1 VSELP
6 PEAERLLSVAPD
18 AFVDERKRV
27 ATELREAGRADDAVL
42 VAGLRKPT
50 AVVLAVNRA
59 ARDRP
64 QAARDAAES
73 AVRVRETQLSGDQDD
88 YRTAVA
94 DLDRSLDLLAE
105 VAVAHVGGKGKS
117 ATGSMRQRVRDLLR
131 GAVADDRARG
141 ALVRGALVAEQ
152 EASGFDSF
160 AGVTVPTPSRMT
172 KKAPDERSKRSARE
186 RERREREKTLKEEL
200 RRAERVLREAERS
213 VAQAERERADA
224 EKAVTAARGALERL

>member
-1 VSELP
+1 MTELP

-27 ATELREAGRADDAVL
+27 AAELREAGRTDDAVL

-131 GAVADDRARG
+131 GAVADDRARE

-160 AGVTVPTPSRMT
+160 AGVTVPRPSRKT

-213 VAQAERERADA
+213 VAQAERERGDA
-224 EKAVTAARGALERL
+224 EKAVTAARAALERL